1 MPGLSALVV
10 VGGFREMAQLHS
22 ASHGGI
28 SMRTRRTFL
37 VQSALALVATV
48 SARADDSWEA
58 LLKDAIGD
66 ANPITLGRIIP
77 PASSPLWKEAHDQL
91 DEARKGLRPYDIARY
106 FVTSLPPKFQIAW
119 PEPNPARPTLANPV
133 IVLFFASTRTQ
144 PAGDK
149 TPWCSAFVNWCLQ
162 NASPAILG
170 TNSAASQSFVKNV
183 GWGTEVWNKRD
194 RWPPTAARRGDIA
207 IFTNRSDPAHGHVAF
222 FDRATPRQPHHVD
235 VLGGN
240 QFNRDGLH
248 TFNVKSL
255 NIENELELVSIRT
268 TTGLRDG

>member
-1 MPGLSALVV
+1 LVV
-10 VGGFREMAQLHS
+10 VGSFREAAWLNLNLIW
-22 ASHGGI
+22 GI
-28 SMRTRRTFL
+28 SMRTRRVFL
-37 VQSALALVATV
+37 VQSALAIVTAA

-58 LLKDAIGD
+58 LLKDAISES
-66 ANPITLGRIIP
+66 NPITLGRIIP
-77 PASSPLWKEAHDQL
+77 PASSPLWKEAQDHL
-91 DEARKGLRPYDIARY
+91 DEARKGVRPYDIARY
-106 FVTSLPPKFQIAW
+106 FVTSLPAEFQIAW

-144 PAGDK
+144 PAGDT

-162 NASPAILG
+162 NSSPAIPG
-170 TNSAASQSFVKNV
+170 TNSAASQSFVRND

-194 RWPPTAARRGDIA
+194 SWPPTAARRGDIA
-207 IFTNRSDPAHGHVAF
+207 VFTNKSDPAHGHVAF

-240 QFNRDGLH
+240 QFNRNREH

-255 NIENELELVSIRT
+255 NIKNELELVSIRT
-268 TTGLRDG
+268 TRGLRDG

>member
-1 MPGLSALVV
+1 
-10 VGGFREMAQLHS
+10 
-22 ASHGGI
+22 
-28 SMRTRRTFL
+28 MRTRRTFL
-37 VQSALALVATV
+37 VQSALALVTTV
-48 SARADDSWEA
+48 SARANDSWEA

-207 IFTNRSDPAHGHVAF
+207 VFTNRSDPAHGHVAF

-268 TTGLRDG
+268 TIGLRDG